1 MTLSKPQ
8 HCYGDGA
15 FKHNKWILMC
25 RKSARVP
32 IYPSRI
38 NCAFQ
43 VQEGAVQL
51 CLVLLSVKMDFV
63 LYPLHRDKFYP
74 ISFVVAL
81 FSFDMPFSEM
91 FSVF

>member
-1 MTLSKPQ
+1 
-8 HCYGDGA
+8 
-15 FKHNKWILMC
+15 MC

-63 LYPLHRDKFYP
+63 LYLLHHDKFYP
-74 ISFVVAL
+74 ISSSVTSRSQKCSRYFNIVINH
-81 FSFDMPFSEM
+81 SENDKM
-91 FSVF
+91 VF